1 MSVLSNVSK
10 LPVSNTVEKGRFR
23 DDMARQSCH
32 ERFRDLWCVKCR
44 SVLSG
49 TDETARKYLH
59 SLMMSTCE
67 YITIVS
73 CLPECNDNIY
83 CVHNC
88 LQSTV
93 NIKISPPWCILQFH
107 NTVTQHPSYF
117 ISTRVCLTDW
127 DFFVTFSLYGNQF
140 LIWIW
145 EDWVECLVWRAWQQS
160 DGDSATTISLHLVCL
175 D

>member
-10 LPVSNTVEKGRFR
+10 LPVRRREGSVMTWPDNLVMRGSVIC
-23 DDMARQSCH
+23 DASSVGQHWVVLMRQPGNIYIPWSM
-32 ERFRDLWCVKCR
+32 
-44 SVLSG
+44 
-49 TDETARKYLH
+49 
-59 SLMMSTCE
+59 MMSTCE

-160 DGDSATTISLHLVCL
+160 DGDSATTISLHFVCL